1 MAKFESD
8 AIAEYIKQLNK
19 MGAPQVTTAIIK
31 MAVYDGAA
39 IVADVV
45 RPLIPKDSGDLAN
58 SMFLAKM
65 ENEDGFIYTRIG
77 FAGYDSKGTP
87 NQIKANVL
95 EHGRS
100 DGKGKHPFI
109 RKAVN
114 ACGAQAVA
122 AMEARLDTE
131 FKKLMEE

>member
-1 MAKFESD
+1 MAKFENKAID
-8 AIAEYIKQLNK
+8 AYVEKLNL
-19 MGAPQVTTAIIK
+19 MERTRLTTSMLK

-39 IVADVV
+39 IVADAV
-45 RPLIPKDSGDLAN
+45 RPLIPKDSGDLAS
-58 SMFLAKM
+58 SMFLAEMK
-65 ENEDGFIYTRIG
+65 NEDGFIYTRIG